1 MVELILKKDIIG
13 LGEEGDMVKVKN
25 GYARNFLLPH
35 AYAVKKTAA
44 NLKVLERQKDAIAKR
59 KEEKRVL
66 NDGLKGKIE
75 AVKIELQRRVHEGN
89 KLYGSVSAK
98 ELVEILKEQSIDIAK
113 QNIEMPGPLKLLG
126 DHQVHIKLS
135 NGDKAELKVSIK
147 PLEL

>member
-59 KEEKRVL
+59 KEEK
-66 NDGLKGKIE
+66 
-75 AVKIELQRRVHEGN
+75 
-89 KLYGSVSAK
+89 
-98 ELVEILKEQSIDIAK
+98 
-113 QNIEMPGPLKLLG
+113 
-126 DHQVHIKLS
+126 
-135 NGDKAELKVSIK
+135 
-147 PLEL
+147 